1 MKIINIDVVKN
12 ILVIGANGKVGR
24 LFIKYLVSAGKK
36 VRAMIR
42 TEEKVEEI
50 QQLEAEPYL
59 GNLEKDFSSAF
70 EKIDCVIFT
79 AGSGSHT
86 GHDKTILV
94 DQEGAKK
101 SIDYPVQAGIQKYIM
116 VSAQGARDPEIPGKI
131 QHYYKAK
138 RIADDYLIKSGLK
151 YTIFRPGKLL
161 DDKGNLEIKVS
172 SHFKDNGTT
181 CRNSLALTVI
191 ESIDIS
197 NTDYRTLE
205 IFDGER
211 NILDTLNTI

>member
-1 MKIINIDVVKN
+1 MKN

-24 LFIKYLVSAGKK
+24 TAIKYLVSTGKR

-42 TEEKVEEI
+42 SKEQVKEI
-50 QQLEAEPYL
+50 QQLGAEAYL
-59 GNLEKDFSSAF
+59 ADLETDFSGAF
-70 EKIDCVIFT
+70 ENIDCVIFT

-86 GHDKTILV
+86 GPDKTILV

-101 SIDYPVQAGIQKYIM
+101 SIDYAVQVGIQKYIM

-138 RIADDYLIKSGLK
+138 RIADDYLIKSGMK

-161 DDKGNLEIKVS
+161 DNKRNPGIKVS
-172 SHFKDNGTT
+172 EYFEDKGTT
-181 CRNSLALTVI
+181 CRNSLAIAIT

-197 NTDYRTLE
+197 NTDCRTLE
-205 IFDGER
+205 IFDGKR
-211 NILDTLNTI
+211 NIPEALNTI